1 MSMTAP
7 ETPREITR
15 RLDATMQIG
24 ADEESAAKLLPHLRW
39 ELGELMR
46 RVGPEDLEPTELLGI
61 LGILA
66 GVHSRILGR
75 PLGGARRPALWV
87 VPPT

>member
-1 MSMTAP
+1 
-7 ETPREITR
+7 
-15 RLDATMQIG
+15 MQIG
-24 ADEESAAKLLPHLRW
+24 ADEESAEKLLPHLRW

-66 GVHSRILGR
+66 GVHSRVLGR
-75 PLGGARRPALWV
+75 PLSGPRRPALWI
-87 VPPT
+87 VPPS